1 VKARHFSLG
10 HTVKLELFVKA
21 DQLHQKYS
29 GAAGGE
35 EALKEMGLCL
45 LGLEYCDGSAIHVT
59 DLAPHQKI
67 KVFSYKFVEWW
78 EAELI
83 LDIVLQHMIKK
94 QFEFLY
100 LFGSYF
106 LIY

>member
-1 VKARHFSLG
+1 VKARHFSFG

-21 DQLHQKYS
+21 DQLYQKNS
-29 GAAGGE
+29 GPASGE
-35 EALKEMGLCL
+35 ETLEEMCL
-45 LGLEYCDGSAIHVT
+45 RFLGLEYCDGSAIHVA
-59 DLAPHQKI
+59 DLAPHQKL

-83 LDIVLQHMIKK
+83 LDSVLQHIIKK